1 MHKKFEERIFN
12 RLQRRLESQN
22 QDILALEFDKERKLC
37 YQNQEVPEQLRYL
50 IFALL
55 GRQTNIPFLLSL
67 FVDIQDFLTQPET
80 LSYKTVLGKN
90 ALLILKV
97 EEVLEAFLQNKRMLA
112 SNAIKIDNITIEVL
126 ARKSATNSSK
136 ITGFTVI
143 FYLVDPQNEEKRR
156 QLIERE
162 IKKLREQLKDGEDEG
177 KDLWKSFKESMEKLT
192 SSVKSLDIDH
202 QELIEASFP
211 VIFILMHIA

>member
-97 EEVLEAFLQNKRMLA
+97 EEALEAFLQNKRMLA